1 MALDV
6 KGGANGILSGA
17 TTGASIGSI
26 IPGLGT
32 TLGGVIGGGLG
43 LIGGLF
49 KGDGEFKEKQK
60 LMQQAWEYEK
70 EGMGLQY
77 NYGQQAAD
85 AEYKRNLQM
94 WKDTNFGA
102 QRAEMEKAGLSV
114 GLMYGNGGGQAASTA
129 GGDGMQPSGPK
140 MNPVEAALQQQAMG
154 LQLKQIEAQ
163 NRLASA
169 ETAKTLAEANKIA
182 GVDTEGTKLD
192 NEWKKVENR
201 IQLSRENIE
210 ASNVTAAE
218 ANAQKAVAEWN
229 SAVIQ
234 AEIDADTK
242 VERTQMIIE
251 QLANMRKQ
259 GALMV
264 ANRELSEKQKEKVE
278 KEINYMFYEL
288 YTKRMSAEAAK
299 DLAKATY
306 EKVKN
311 EYELGKEHLSLEEE
325 KNLREWIYGG
335 IHEGAEIIKI
345 ITDFLP
351 AGKATKVLKTIKEY
365 WDNNGNQST
374 TVTRQMTE

>member
-17 TTGASIGSI
+17 STGASIGSI

-32 TLGGVIGGGLG
+32 TLGGAIGGGLG
-43 LIGGLF
+43 LIAGLF
-49 KGDGEFKEKQK
+49 KGDDGLKDKQK

-182 GVDTEGTKLD
+182 GVDTKGQELQNKWQ
-192 NEWKKVENR
+192 EIENR
-201 IQLSRENIE
+201 IQISRENIE
-210 ASNVTAAE
+210 QSNMRAAA
-218 ANAQKAVAEWN
+218 ANADKAVEDWKM
-229 SAVIQ
+229 AVLDREYLDKTQ
-234 AEIDADTK
+234 EDRVTRLMAEIAK
-242 VERTQMIIE
+242 I
-251 QLANMRKQ
+251 
-259 GALMV
+259 
-264 ANRELSEKQKEKVE
+264 QKEGSLADSATDVNYFTARKIQKEVE
-278 KEINYMFYEL
+278 NFYYEMI
-288 YTKRMSAEAAK
+288 TRRMSAEAAK
-299 DLAKATY
+299 ETAENMLKKI
-306 EKVKN
+306 EN
-311 EYELGKEHLSLEEE
+311 EYKLGSDQ
-325 KNLREWIYGG
+325 NLREWIYGG
-335 IHEGAEIIKI
+335 VDRIDGILETIMKFKNGAQILETIAKKIK
-345 ITDFLP
+345 
-351 AGKATKVLKTIKEY
+351 K
-365 WDNNGNQST
+365 
-374 TVTRQMTE
+374 